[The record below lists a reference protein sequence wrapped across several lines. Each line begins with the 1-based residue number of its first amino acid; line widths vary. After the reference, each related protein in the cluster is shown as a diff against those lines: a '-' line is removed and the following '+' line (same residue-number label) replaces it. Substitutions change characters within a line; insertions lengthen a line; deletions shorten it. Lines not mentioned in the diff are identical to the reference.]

1 MILFV
6 ILGHVPLI
14 LALAQMAMVYLAW
27 IDVRREPDLSFEVQL
42 WWCLLVF
49 LFNVL
54 GYLALRV
61 WLTPRRRSRQD

>member
-6 ILGHVPLI
+6 ILGHVPLV
-14 LALAQMAMVYLAW
+14 LALAQVAMVYLAW
-27 IDVRREPDLSFEVQL
+27 IEVRQEPGMTFEMKL

-49 LFNVL
+49 IFNVL

-61 WLTPRRRSRQD
+61 WLLARRRRRA